1 MIAAGQRG
9 WRDVRKPAVDAVEQ
23 PAGSQS
29 TALRSVVVMC
39 LLGMFVLLPVQ
50 SVALPLNLALAD
62 LWSLMLL
69 PISWLYLIRVHQTV
83 RLPYVVAMWFILLGS
98 FIGTLAAPDPL
109 NSLTVILKEVY
120 LYVWFVTLAALF
132 ASLDPN
138 YRRRIMLVWSGLVV
152 LHGGLI
158 VAQWLSPDIW
168 RITAAYIGQFGA
180 VDASRQS
187 GLFENANAAAFFQLM
202 GFVPLLLVGP
212 SRKVALIL
220 GMFLLSSIL
229 ATGSLGSTAGFLGG
243 LTIAVIAIS
252 IVVGRLGFTVKVFVW
267 LAMAAALL
275 GGLFNFVIRQQPDYL
290 ARVEYFYY
298 GRAEGSAEGRFGLW
312 QRGVDL
318 LRSEMPI
325 WGIGPEGFRD
335 VDAAGKQLHNDLLAF
350 SVERG
355 VAGALGLA
363 LFGVVAVSKAIRM
376 LLIYKKHPDQVG
388 PAAVIFLAAL
398 IAALVQSQTHQ
409 IFHDRSLWLVL
420 ALQEAMLFGRM
431 AFEGKLEPSA
441 HLLSGPTRHHALG
454 AQRGVT
460 SG

>member
-1 MIAAGQRG
+1 MIQTQQRS
-9 WRDVRKPAVDAVEQ
+9 WRAVRTLSTLAVDPSERSRS
-23 PAGSQS
+23 PG
-29 TALRSVVVMC
+29 LRSVVVTC

-50 SVALPLNLALAD
+50 SVALPLNLALVD
-62 LWSLMLL
+62 LWSFIVL
-69 PISWLYLIRVHQTV
+69 PISWLYLMRVHQTV
-83 RLPYVVAMWFILLGS
+83 RLPYVVAMWLILLGS

-132 ASLDPN
+132 TSLDPN

-152 LHGGLI
+152 LHGVLI

-168 RITAAYIGQFGA
+168 RMTSAYIGQFGA
-180 VDASRQS
+180 LDASRQS

-220 GMFLLSSIL
+220 GMFLFSSIL
-229 ATGSLGSTAGFLGG
+229 ATGSLGATAGFLGG

-267 LAMAAALL
+267 LAMAAALM
-275 GGLFNFVIRQQPDYL
+275 GGLFDFVIRQQPDYL

-312 QRGVDL
+312 ERGVDL
-318 LRSEMPI
+318 LLSEMPV

-335 VDAAGKQLHNDLLAF
+335 VDVAGKQLHNDLLAF

-376 LLIYKKHPDQVG
+376 LLVYKKHPDQVE
-388 PAAVIFLAAL
+388 PAVVIFLAAI
-398 IAALVQSQTHQ
+398 IAAFVHSQTHQ

-420 ALQEAMLFGRM
+420 ALQEAMLFRKM
-431 AFEGKLEPSA
+431 AFEGKLEPPA
-441 HLLSGPTRHHALG
+441 HKLSGPAHHRALA
-454 AQRGVT
+454 AQHRVT